1 MGLYAGDKKA
11 GNVRILYDTTWS
23 TRGVLQ
29 CTGRKPRPKDAF
41 DFQVST
47 CYELFLQAGLLLLY
61 TGYIASVLLHF
72 GG

>member
-1 MGLYAGDKKA
+1 MALPAGDKKA

-41 DFQVST
+41 DFQVRLRML
-47 CYELFLQAGLLLLY
+47 CVLLY
-61 TGYIASVLLHF
+61 HDPDCFCSV
-72 GG
+72 